1 MHLES
6 DAQSEPRFKKRV
18 PCELIVD
25 GSRHPGIVLNLSRS
39 GLFVQTSVTARRGDD
54 VAVDLN
60 AAWVTRTIAVDATV
74 MWNRTVAAQLR
85 GVRHG
90 GVGLQIRTANES
102 YYNLL
107 AEVSET
113 DGSLWRSAGSAR
125 LAPEETPV
133 YGFRIRVKQAGAP
146 RSRTLFLSCANEAEA
161 RDRAATVAG
170 RGWEI
175 IEISRDP

>member
-1 MHLES
+1 MQLHG
-6 DAQSEPRFKKRV
+6 QNEPRFKKRV
-18 PCELIVD
+18 PCELIVE

-39 GLFVQTSVTARRGDD
+39 GLFVQTAVTARRGDV

-60 AAWVTRTIAVDATV
+60 ASSQTSAIALDATV

-90 GVGLQIRTANES
+90 GVGLQIRAANES
-102 YYNLL
+102 YYDLL
-107 AEVSET
+107 AQVSES
-113 DGSLWRSAGSAR
+113 DGSLWRPAAVDRS
-125 LAPEETPV
+125 APEETPV
-133 YGFRIRVKQAGAP
+133 FGFRIRVKQSGVP

-161 RDRAATVAG
+161 RDRASTVAG

-175 IEISRDP
+175 IEISRDQS

>member
-1 MHLES
+1 MQLHSE
-6 DAQSEPRFKKRV
+6 SEPRFKKRV
-18 PCELIVD
+18 PCELIVE

-39 GLFVQTSVTARRGDD
+39 GLFVQTAVTARRGDV

-60 AAWVTRTIAVDATV
+60 AAAADRAIALDATV

-107 AEVSET
+107 AAVSENG
-113 DGSLWRSAGSAR
+113 GSLWRAGGTRST
-125 LAPEETPV
+125 PEETPV
-133 YGFRIRVKQAGAP
+133 FGFRIRVKQAGIP
-146 RSRTLFLSCANEAEA
+146 RSRTLFLSCADEAEA

-175 IEISRDP
+175 IEISRDH